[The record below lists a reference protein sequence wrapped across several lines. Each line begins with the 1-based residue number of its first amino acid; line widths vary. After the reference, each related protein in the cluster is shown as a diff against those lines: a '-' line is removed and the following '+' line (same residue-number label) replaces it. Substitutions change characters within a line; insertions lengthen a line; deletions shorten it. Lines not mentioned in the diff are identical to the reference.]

1 MVKTINFMLLL
12 STWLCSQNLD
22 YGQLQRDCLQ
32 CHEQQSIPSELIY
45 RRYLATYSIAEKM
58 EPAIIAYLKS
68 PQQNHS
74 IMPSQ
79 FFLKFPMKE
88 KIVLE
93 DEILK
98 ADIKAFINYF
108 DIKKK
113 LMLSK

>member
-1 MVKTINFMLLL
+1 
-12 STWLCSQNLD
+12 
-22 YGQLQRDCLQ
+22 
-32 CHEQQSIPSELIY
+32 
-45 RRYLATYSIAEKM
+45 
-58 EPAIIAYLKS
+58 
-68 PQQNHS
+68 
-74 IMPSQ
+74 MPSQ